1 MITIMDKVLT
11 AGMIL
16 MALITIWS
24 VITDNHL
31 YIS

>member
-11 AGMIL
+11 AGMVL

-24 VITDNHL
+24 VLTDNHL
-31 YIS
+31 FIS